1 MRVLDFTHRIEPD
14 MPVYPGTEPPRLSP
28 ANTYEKDGFRETLL
42 SLYSHTGTHMDA
54 PAHLFAHQPTLDALP
69 AAQFVGPALVVDC
82 SDAAAGA
89 VLTMERLAPVR
100 QLADRAAFLLIRTG
114 WDRFWGTPDYYGD
127 YPVIGPD
134 VVEYLIGSGK
144 QGIGLDTIG
153 VDAIYNETLPI
164 HQKLLGT
171 GRMVVIENLTGLDR
185 AGGGLFCL
193 RSGPGDAVLHRG
205 PPQGCVRF
213 GHRRRRKDRGA
224 GRGA

>member
-100 QLADRAAFLLIRTG
+100 QLADRAAFFADP
-114 WDRFWGTPDYYGD
+114 DRL
-127 YPVIGPD
+127 GP
-134 VVEYLIGSGK
+134 
-144 QGIGLDTIG
+144 
-153 VDAIYNETLPI
+153 
-164 HQKLLGT
+164 LLGHA
-171 GRMVVIENLTGLDR
+171 GLLW
-185 AGGGLFCL
+185 GL
-193 RSGPGDAVLHRG
+193 S
-205 PPQGCVRF
+205 
-213 GHRRRRKDRGA
+213 GHRA
-224 GRGA
+224 GRGGVSDRLGQAGHRPGYHRRGCHLQ

>member
-89 VLTMERLAPVR
+89 
-100 QLADRAAFLLIRTG
+100 
-114 WDRFWGTPDYYGD
+114 
-127 YPVIGPD
+127 
-134 VVEYLIGSGK
+134 
-144 QGIGLDTIG
+144 
-153 VDAIYNETLPI
+153 
-164 HQKLLGT
+164 
-171 GRMVVIENLTGLDR
+171 
-185 AGGGLFCL
+185 AG
-193 RSGPGDAVLHRG
+193 GPGDLCQR
-205 PPQGCVRF
+205 
-213 GHRRRRKDRGA
+213 
-224 GRGA
+224 

>member
-1 MRVLDFTHRIEPD
+1 
-14 MPVYPGTEPPRLSP
+14 
-28 ANTYEKDGFRETLL
+28 
-42 SLYSHTGTHMDA
+42 
-54 PAHLFAHQPTLDALP
+54 
-69 AAQFVGPALVVDC
+69 
-82 SDAAAGA
+82 
-89 VLTMERLAPVR
+89 MERLAPVR
-100 QLADRAAFLLIRTG
+100 KLADRAAFLLIRTG

-185 AGGGLFCL
+185 AGGGLFTFCAL
-193 RSGPGDAVLHRG
+193 PLHFCDADGAPVRAVGLLGGPQT
-205 PPQGCVRF
+205 P
-213 GHRRRRKDRGA
+213 
-224 GRGA
+224 

>member
-1 MRVLDFTHRIEPD
+1 MKQRILGSGKERKDIDARIGFHPPD
-14 MPVYPGTEPPRLSP
+14 RAGHAGLSGNG
-28 ANTYEKDGFRETLL
+28 A
-42 SLYSHTGTHMDA
+42 A

-185 AGGGLFCL
+185 AGGGLFTFCAL
-193 RSGPGDAVLHRG
+193 PLHFCDADGAPVRAVGLLGGPQT
-205 PPQGCVRF
+205 P
-213 GHRRRRKDRGA
+213 
-224 GRGA
+224 